1 MVSRVEEMR
10 CTYGDE
16 NIEGDEVED
25 EYDDI
30 SSGSMRKRKKI
41 FARRRNF
48 KKLRFSFL
56 MKPKLL
62 MCFIRRGVADVK
74 TFAFR
79 QGFNDVATKLLPA

>member
-16 NIEGDEVED
+16 NIKGDEDED
-25 EYDDI
+25 NDDI

>member
-1 MVSRVEEMR
+1 MR

-16 NIEGDEVED
+16 NIKGDEDED
-25 EYDDI
+25 NDDI

-62 MCFIRRGVADVK
+62 MYFIRRGVADVK

>member
-1 MVSRVEEMR
+1 MVSRVEEMH

-16 NIEGDEVED
+16 NIKGDEDED
-25 EYDDI
+25 NDDI

-79 QGFNDVATKLLPA
+79 QGFNDVATKLLPT

>member
-1 MVSRVEEMR
+1 MVMKIVRVMKLRMR
-10 CTYGDE
+10 MM
-16 NIEGDEVED
+16 
-25 EYDDI
+25 I